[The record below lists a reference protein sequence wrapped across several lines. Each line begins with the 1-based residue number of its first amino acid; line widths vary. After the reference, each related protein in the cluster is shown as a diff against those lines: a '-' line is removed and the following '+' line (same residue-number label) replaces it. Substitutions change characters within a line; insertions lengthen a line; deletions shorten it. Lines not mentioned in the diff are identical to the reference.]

1 MGREMAQHEE
11 EGMWQQIFSRDNLMA
26 ALKRVQSNGGAPG
39 VDGMTVEELPEHLR
53 AHWPSIREKLEAGR
67 YEPSPVKRVEI
78 PKPGKGK
85 RQLGIP
91 TVLDR
96 LIQQAMHQ
104 VLSPQFEPTFSEHS
118 YGFRPRR
125 SAHEAVKAAQAHVE
139 AGYKWVVD
147 IDMERFFD
155 TVNHDRLMARMKAV
169 VKDKRVL
176 RLVNAYLKAG
186 VMVNGVVVEMREGT
200 PQGGP
205 LSPLLSNIV
214 LTELDRKLEE
224 RGHRFVR
231 YADDCNIYVRS
242 ERAARRVLAS
252 TRRYVEERMRLK
264 VNEAKSAVD
273 LAVKRQFLGFSFY

>member
-1 MGREMAQHEE
+1 MTQHEA
-11 EGMWQQIFSRDNLMA
+11 EGMWEQIFSRDNLMA

-39 VDGMTVEELPEHLR
+39 VDGMTVDELPDHLR
-53 AHWPSIREKLEAGR
+53 VHWPSIREKLEAGR
-67 YEPSPVKRVEI
+67 YEPSPVRRVEI
-78 PKPGKGK
+78 PKPAKGR

-91 TVLDR
+91 TVQDR
-96 LIQQAMHQ
+96 FIQQAMHQ
-104 VLSPQFEPTFSEHS
+104 VLSAQFESTFSEHS
-118 YGFRPRR
+118 YGFRPGR
-125 SAHEAVKAAQAHVE
+125 SAHDAVKAARVHVE

-155 TVNHDRLMARMKAV
+155 TVNHDRLMARVKAE

-186 VMVNGVVVEMREGT
+186 VMVNGVVVETKEGT

-252 TRRYVEERMRLK
+252 TKRYVEERMRLR

-273 LAVKRQFLGFSFY
+273 LAVRRQFLGFSFY

>member
-1 MGREMAQHEE
+1 MTQHEA
-11 EGMWQQIFSRDNLMA
+11 EGMWEQIFSRDNLMA

-39 VDGMTVEELPEHLR
+39 VDGMTVDELPDHLR
-53 AHWPSIREKLEAGR
+53 VHWPSIREKLEAGR
-67 YEPSPVKRVEI
+67 YEPSPVRRVEI
-78 PKPGKGK
+78 PKPGKGR

-91 TVLDR
+91 TVQDR
-96 LIQQAMHQ
+96 FIQQAMHQ
-104 VLSPQFEPTFSEHS
+104 VLSAQFESTFSEHS
-118 YGFRPRR
+118 YGFRPGR
-125 SAHEAVKAAQAHVE
+125 SAHDAVKAARVHVE

-155 TVNHDRLMARMKAV
+155 TVNHDRLMARVKAE

-186 VMVNGVVVEMREGT
+186 VMVNGVVVETKEGT

-252 TRRYVEERMRLK
+252 TKRYVEERMRLR

-273 LAVKRQFLGFSFY
+273 LAVRRQFLGFSFY

>member
-1 MGREMAQHEE
+1 MTQHEA
-11 EGMWQQIFSRDNLMA
+11 EGLWEQIFSRDNLMA
-26 ALKRVQSNGGAPG
+26 ALKRVQKNGGAPG
-39 VDGMTVEELPEHLR
+39 VDGMTVDELPDHLR
-53 AHWPSIREKLEAGR
+53 VHWPSIREKLEVGK
-67 YEPSPVKRVEI
+67 YEPSPVRRVEI
-78 PKPGKGK
+78 PKPGKGI

-91 TVLDR
+91 TVQDR
-96 LIQQAMHQ
+96 FIQQAMHQ

-118 YGFRPRR
+118 YGFRPGR
-125 SAHEAVKAAQAHVE
+125 SAHDAVKAARAHVE

-186 VMVNGVVVEMREGT
+186 VMVNGVVVEMKEGT

-214 LTELDRKLEE
+214 LTELDQKLEE

-252 TRRYVEERMRLK
+252 TKRYVEERMRLR

-273 LAVKRQFLGFSFY
+273 LAVRRQFLGFSFY

>member
-1 MGREMAQHEE
+1 MTQHEA
-11 EGMWQQIFSRDNLMA
+11 EGLWERIISRDNLMA
-26 ALKRVQSNGGAPG
+26 ALRRVQSNGGAPG

-53 AHWPSIREKLEAGR
+53 EHWPSIREKMEAGE

-78 PKPGKGK
+78 PKPGKGT

-91 TVLDR
+91 TVQDR
-96 LIQQAMHQ
+96 FIQQAMHHE
-104 VLSPQFEPTFSEHS
+104 LSPQFEPTFSEHS
-118 YGFRPRR
+118 YGFRPGR

-186 VMVNGVVVEMREGT
+186 VMVNGVVMEMREGT

-224 RGHRFVR
+224 RGHWFVR

-252 TRRYVEERMRLK
+252 TVRYVEERMRLK

>member
-1 MGREMAQHEE
+1 MTQHEA
-11 EGMWQQIFSRDNLMA
+11 EGMWEQIFSRDNLMA

-39 VDGMTVEELPEHLR
+39 VDGMTVDELPDHLR
-53 AHWPSIREKLEAGR
+53 VHWPSIREKLEAGK

-78 PKPGKGK
+78 PKPEKGT

-91 TVLDR
+91 TVQDR
-96 LIQQAMHQ
+96 FIQQAMHQ

-118 YGFRPRR
+118 YGFRPGR
-125 SAHEAVKAAQAHVE
+125 SAHDAVKAARVHVE

-186 VMVNGVVVEMREGT
+186 GMVNGVVVETREGT

-252 TRRYVEERMRLK
+252 TKRYVEERMRLR

-273 LAVKRQFLGFSFY
+273 LAVRRQFLGFSFY

>member
-1 MGREMAQHEE
+1 MTQHEA
-11 EGMWQQIFSRDNLMA
+11 EGMWEQIFSRDNLMA

-39 VDGMTVEELPEHLR
+39 VDGMIVGELPDHLR
-53 AHWPSIREKLEAGR
+53 AHWPSIREKLEAGK

-78 PKPGKGK
+78 PKPGKGT

-91 TVLDR
+91 TVQDR
-96 LIQQAMHQ
+96 FIQQAIHQ
-104 VLSPQFEPTFSEHS
+104 VLSAHFEPTFSEHS
-118 YGFRPRR
+118 YGFRPGR
-125 SAHEAVKAAQAHVE
+125 SAHDAVKAARVHVE

-186 VMVNGVVVEMREGT
+186 VMVNGVVVGMKEGT

-252 TRRYVEERMRLK
+252 TKRYVEERMRLR

-273 LAVKRQFLGFSFY
+273 LAVRRQFLGFSFY

>member
-1 MGREMAQHEE
+1 MTQHEE
-11 EGMWQQIFSRDNLMA
+11 DGMWEQIFSRGNLMA
-26 ALKRVQSNGGAPG
+26 ALKRVQRNGGAPG
-39 VDGMTVEELPEHLR
+39 VDGMTVEELPGHLKV
-53 AHWPSIREKLEAGR
+53 HWASIREKLEAGK
-67 YEPSPVKRVEI
+67 YQPSPVRGEEI
-78 PKPGKGK
+78 PKSGGGK

-91 TVLDR
+91 TVQDR
-96 LIQQAMHQ
+96 FIQQAMHQ

-118 YGFRPRR
+118 YGFRPGR
-125 SAHEAVKAAQAHVE
+125 SAHEAVKAAQGHVE

-147 IDMERFFD
+147 MDLERFFD

-169 VKDKRVL
+169 AKDKRVL

-186 VMVNGVVVEMREGT
+186 VMVNGVVVETREGT

-252 TRRYVEERMRLK
+252 TKRYVEGRMRRK